1 MNVSSSDGILRFEF
15 DEDLLRTIEDALGSM
30 KSESRRVLK
39 NAVNDTARDAKKDL
53 AKKAQET
60 YAVKQGR
67 FTKAMKTQNA
77 TESSL
82 TATINVTGEQLEL
95 KDFKVSPATYR
106 TGQDKPDVLKAKVL
120 LSSSLKGLMKSNNKA
135 FLVKFRNGHVSVAQR
150 YHKTRYPHEFSGG
163 QRQRIGIARAI
174 ALQPDLIVCD
184 EPVSALDVSVQ
195 SQVLNLLKDLQ
206 KQYGLTYLFIGHDLS
221 VINFIADRV
230 CVMFLGHVCEVA
242 TKEEL
247 YSRPMHP
254 YTAFLMDAIPQADP
268 HRRNQHRRVLM
279 GEVPSPVNLP
289 SGCCFHTRCPYA
301 TERCRTEVPELREWD
316 GRMVACH
323 RAGENWD

>member
-106 TGQDKPDVLKAKVL
+106 TGQDKPDVLKAKGPAF
-120 LSSSLKGLMKSNNKA
+120 SSLKGLMKSNNKGISGE
-135 FLVKFRNGHVSVAQR
+135 VPQR
-150 YHKTRYPHEFSGG
+150 SRF
-163 QRQRIGIARAI
+163 
-174 ALQPDLIVCD
+174 
-184 EPVSALDVSVQ
+184 
-195 SQVLNLLKDLQ
+195 
-206 KQYGLTYLFIGHDLS
+206 
-221 VINFIADRV
+221 
-230 CVMFLGHVCEVA
+230 
-242 TKEEL
+242 
-247 YSRPMHP
+247 SRP
-254 YTAFLMDAIPQADP
+254 AIPQDP
-268 HRRNQHRRVLM
+268 LPDQSCCP
-279 GEVPSPVNLP
+279 VPSP
-289 SGCCFHTRCPYA
+289 R
-301 TERCRTEVPELREWD
+301 
-316 GRMVACH
+316 
-323 RAGENWD
+323 

>member
-30 KSESRRVLK
+30 KNESRRVLK

-82 TATINVTGEQLEL
+82 TATINVTGEQ
-95 KDFKVSPATYR
+95 PATYR

-150 YHKTRYPHEFSGG
+150 YHKTRYPIKKLLSNSIPTM
-163 QRQRIGIARAI
+163 IG
-174 ALQPDLIVCD
+174 
-184 EPVSALDVSVQ
+184 S
-195 SQVLNLLKDLQ
+195 K
-206 KQYGLTYLFIGHDLS
+206 
-221 VINFIADRV
+221 DRV
-230 CVMFLGHVCEVA
+230 YGVIEPEIYD
-242 TKEEL
+242 T
-247 YSRPMHP
+247 
-254 YTAFLMDAIPQADP
+254 LMDNILKEIK
-268 HRRNQHRRVLM
+268 RV
-279 GEVPSPVNLP
+279 
-289 SGCCFHTRCPYA
+289 TR
-301 TERCRTEVPELREWD
+301 
-316 GRMVACH
+316 
-323 RAGENWD
+323 

>member
-15 DEDLLRTIEDALGSM
+15 DEDLLHTIEDALGSM

-82 TATINVTGEQLEL
+82 TATINVTG
-95 KDFKVSPATYR
+95 DFKVSPATYR

-150 YHKTRYPHEFSGG
+150 YHKTRYPIKKLLSNSIPTM
-163 QRQRIGIARAI
+163 IG
-174 ALQPDLIVCD
+174 
-184 EPVSALDVSVQ
+184 S
-195 SQVLNLLKDLQ
+195 K
-206 KQYGLTYLFIGHDLS
+206 
-221 VINFIADRV
+221 DRV
-230 CVMFLGHVCEVA
+230 YGVIEPEIYD
-242 TKEEL
+242 T
-247 YSRPMHP
+247 
-254 YTAFLMDAIPQADP
+254 LMDNILKEIK
-268 HRRNQHRRVLM
+268 RV
-279 GEVPSPVNLP
+279 
-289 SGCCFHTRCPYA
+289 TR
-301 TERCRTEVPELREWD
+301 
-316 GRMVACH
+316 
-323 RAGENWD
+323 